1 MSVDRII
8 EWMGQLSGGE
18 MPVELRTERIIQ
30 QKILQTRVRLNM
42 MLNPDQENGEAR
54 SPEDVAS

>member
-8 EWMGQLSGGE
+8 EWMGRLSGGE
-18 MPVELRTERIIQ
+18 LPLDLRTERVIQ

-42 MLNPDQENGEAR
+42 MLNPDQENGETR